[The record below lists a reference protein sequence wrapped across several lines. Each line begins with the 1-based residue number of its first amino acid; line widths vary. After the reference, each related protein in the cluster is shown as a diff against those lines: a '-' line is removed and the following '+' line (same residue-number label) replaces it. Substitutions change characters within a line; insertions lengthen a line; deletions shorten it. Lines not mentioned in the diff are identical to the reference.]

1 VILRHA
7 GTDGTV
13 AACWQPC
20 AKPLLSLP
28 YDSEGFHEKFT
39 EYQARKS
46 CASTA
51 LVNSQL
57 QERLTTQK
65 LNDQC
70 GSGAISAAD

>member
-39 EYQARKS
+39 EYQGKEILRIVRAAR
-46 CASTA
+46 
-51 LVNSQL
+51 
-57 QERLTTQK
+57 
-65 LNDQC
+65 
-70 GSGAISAAD
+70 